1 MEFGG
6 TILQRHL
13 TRSGKGGRTRIVGD
27 CFELATAVAFQ
38 NIVQNFALTPLDLKE
53 APAFEIEFMKQ
64 VPTQWQNTKL
74 IDGYPGKYCVL
85 ARQAMDGKWYV
96 AVMNAEKNAKTLTLD
111 LNLLNG
117 TTVSAQL
124 PDGKAARGQWQM
136 VSDGVD
142 GKTPAQSSVAAD
154 KKGLVK
160 LTVGPQSGIVLF

>member
-1 MEFGG
+1 
-6 TILQRHL
+6 
-13 TRSGKGGRTRIVGD
+13 
-27 CFELATAVAFQ
+27 
-38 NIVQNFALTPLDLKE
+38 
-53 APAFEIEFMKQ
+53 MKQ

-96 AVMNAEKNAKTLTLD
+96 AVMNAEKKAKSLTLD

-117 TTVSAQL
+117 TTASAQL
-124 PDGKAARGQWQM
+124 PEGKAARGQWQM
-136 VSDGVD
+136 VSDGAD
-142 GKTPAQSSVAAD
+142 GKTPALSSVTAD